1 MEQATEAKPTSLLI
15 RESQFP
21 FYLHNRNGGIVIRYF
36 WPDMLLSEV
45 RELESTLLKDKNFC
59 FGVEVIRGEDEDKK
73 NHSRNLTENTIWEVC
88 NLFNTSFIEN
98 IATENSREGK
108 KQNRI
113 TIS

>member
-73 NHSRNLTENTIWEVC
+73 TIREISQKTPSGKFAIFLTQASSKI
-88 NLFNTSFIEN
+88 
-98 IATENSREGK
+98 
-108 KQNRI
+108 
-113 TIS
+113 